1 MGPFI
6 LRRVLLMIPTFI
18 GITLLTF
25 AVMQLAPGDPLA
37 LRSDAPE
44 ARGQTREALE
54 AQRRA
59 HGLDAPIPLQYAR
72 WVGRVVT
79 FDFGRSYQDGQRVI
93 DRIGQALPTTLLL
106 SSLAL
111 FLSYLFAIPLGV
123 FSAVR
128 QDSRLERAVTVGV
141 FILYS
146 LPAFWV
152 AVMLLLYLASSRGLA
167 FFPMQGLTSPGFES
181 LGAGA
186 KVLDLLWHLV
196 LPVTVLTYGSLALL
210 SRYVR
215 NGMLEVIRQ
224 DFIRTARA
232 KGLPERAVVLRHAL
246 RNSVLPII
254 TLLGLMVPHLVG
266 GSVIVEQIFGIHG
279 MGLLAFQAI
288 TQRDYPMVMG
298 ITTLAAILT
307 LVSMLASDVLYAWA
321 DPRIDAGALK

>member
-1 MGPFI
+1 MGAFV
-6 LRRVLLMIPTFI
+6 LRRVLLMVPTFV

-44 ARGQTREALE
+44 ARGQTREAVE
-54 AQRRA
+54 AQRRSL
-59 HGLDAPIPLQYAR
+59 GLDAPVHVQYAR
-72 WVGRVVT
+72 WVGRVLT
-79 FDFGRSYQDGQRVI
+79 LDFGRSFYDGQRVT
-93 DRIGQALPTTLLL
+93 DRIVSALPTTLLL
-106 SSLAL
+106 STLAL
-111 FLSYLFAIPLGV
+111 FLSYLFAIPLGI

-128 QDSRLERAVTVGV
+128 QDTRAERAITVAV

-152 AVMLLLYLASSRGLA
+152 AVMLLLYLGSSRGVPL
-167 FFPMQGLTSPGFES
+167 FPMQGLTSPGFAS
-181 LGAGA
+181 MDAGG
-186 KVLDLLWHLV
+186 KLLDIAWHLV

-232 KGLPERAVVLRHAL
+232 KGLAERAVVLRHAL
-246 RNSVLPII
+246 RNSLLPII

-279 MGLLAFQAI
+279 MGLLAFEAI

-307 LVSMLASDVLYAWA
+307 LLSMLASDVLYAWA